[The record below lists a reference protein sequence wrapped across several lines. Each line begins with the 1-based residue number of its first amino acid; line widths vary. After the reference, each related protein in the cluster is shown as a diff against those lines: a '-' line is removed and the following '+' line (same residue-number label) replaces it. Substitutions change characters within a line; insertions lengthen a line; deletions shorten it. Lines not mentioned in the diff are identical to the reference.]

1 MNEKILLIHP
11 GYAKTG
17 TTTFQELLKS
27 LNINILAKPTKDQ
40 SRTVWFKLFKEHLLD
55 AKRYKYQVVKK
66 ERYDYFK
73 LKSDFKDYLKSFF
86 NNQKRISVFSDEGL
100 LGQMGDP
107 RGIYNLYIFKEI
119 IEEIENELNIKII
132 IKFVIAIRK
141 QHSMILSIYHE
152 GKPDL
157 LSTENYGERYSE
169 HMSIEDFFKRIIQSE
184 DYRNLFD
191 YTLLVKRIN
200 KIFNSEILILPLEL
214 LRKDNEKYIDKLCKF
229 IGLEVNNKVNIADKL
244 IHLNKNHIIKDDRKR
259 YFLLTTPR
267 FSQIYYL
274 ASVAHNWLK
283 KIEIYKKNFEN
294 ITLLKIIYQIIKPKK
309 KGVLVEGNLDLFQN
323 EIKNLYKDSNL
334 KLEKM
339 TNINLK
345 ELGYY

>member
-1 MNEKILLIHP
+1 MNEKILVIHP
-11 GYAKTG
+11 GCTRTG
-17 TTTFQELLKS
+17 TITFQHFLKS
-27 LNINILAKPTKDQ
+27 LNVNILAQPTENQ
-40 SRTVWFKLFKEHLLD
+40 TRTIWFKLFNEHLFKNKHGV
-55 AKRYKYQVVKK
+55 KRKEYNYYKL
-66 ERYDYFK
+66 RN
-73 LKSDFKDYLKSFF
+73 DFKYYLKSFF
-86 NNQKRISVFSDEGL
+86 NNQKRISVYSDSGL
-100 LGQMGDP
+100 LGQLGDP

-132 IKFVIAIRK
+132 IKFVITIRQ
-141 QHSMILSIYHE
+141 QHSMILSIYHG

-191 YTLLVKRIN
+191 NTLLVKRIN

-214 LRKDNEKYIDKLCKF
+214 FRKDKEKYIDKLCKF
-229 IGLEVNNKVNIADKL
+229 IGLEVNSRVNIEDKL
-244 IHLNKNHIIKDDRKR
+244 IHLNKNYIIKDGRKR
-259 YFLLTTPR
+259 YFLQTTPR
-267 FSQIYYL
+267 FTQIFYL
-274 ASVAHNWLK
+274 ASVIHNWLK

-294 ITLLKIIYQIIKPKK
+294 NTLLKIIYQIIIPKK
-309 KGVLVEGNLDLFQN
+309 KKVLVEGNLDLFQN

-345 ELGYY
+345 ELDYY

>member
-1 MNEKILLIHP
+1 MNEKILVIHP
-11 GYAKTG
+11 GYARTG
-17 TTTFQELLKS
+17 TGDFQHILKS
-27 LNINILAKPTKDQ
+27 LNVNILAKPTENQ
-40 SRTVWFKLFKEHLLD
+40 TRTIWFKLFKEHLFKHKYGV
-55 AKRYKYQVVKK
+55 KRKEYNYYKL
-66 ERYDYFK
+66 RN
-73 LKSDFKDYLKSFF
+73 DFKYYLKSFF
-86 NNQKRISVFSDEGL
+86 NNQKRISVYSDSGL
-100 LGQMGDP
+100 LGQLGDP
-107 RGIYNLYIFKEI
+107 RGIYNLYSFKEI

-132 IKFVIAIRK
+132 IKFVITIRQ

-191 YTLLVKRIN
+191 NTLLVKRIN

-214 LRKDNEKYIDKLCKF
+214 FRKDKEKYIDKLCKF
-229 IGLEVNNKVNIADKL
+229 IGLEVNSRVNIEDKL
-244 IHLNKNHIIKDDRKR
+244 IHLNKNYIIKDGRKR
-259 YFLLTTPR
+259 YFLQTTPR
-267 FSQIYYL
+267 FTQIFYL
-274 ASVAHNWLK
+274 ASVIHNWLK

-294 ITLLKIIYQIIKPKK
+294 NTLLKIIYQIIIPKK
-309 KGVLVEGNLDLFQN
+309 KKVLVEGNLDLFQN